1 MPIDAV
7 AFHRL
12 QCAGI
17 ERSRLQ
23 RAFVQ
28 PAHARGLG
36 NPALAG
42 LAGEHRSDVRVAV
55 FLRGVIHAHVGDAQ
69 VAAAAVG
76 ERYLEPQPLLAGYRD
91 DAPAAQLRHLRR
103 VEVRTPVAPDIP
115 LVPALGHYLSSLG
128 PHAPAQPWR
137 AGAEK

>member
-1 MPIDAV
+1 MRISDWSSDV
-7 AFHRL
+7 CSSDLAFHRL
-12 QCAGI
+12 QFAGI

-42 LAGEHRSDVRVAV
+42 LAGEHRADVGVAA

-76 ERYLEPQPLLAGYRD
+76 ERYLEPQPPLAGD
-91 DAPAAQLRHLRR
+91 LDAVAAAQLRHPGRVAVRRLWYSYLR
-103 VEVRTPVAPDIP
+103 
-115 LVPALGHYLSSLG
+115 LLHGLG
-128 PHAPAQPWR
+128 
-137 AGAEK
+137 

>member
-1 MPIDAV
+1 MLRRPPRSTPTDTLFPYTTLFRAGRVPALRACVRCRGFRGDAV

-12 QCAGI
+12 QFAGI

-42 LAGEHRSDVRVAV
+42 LAGEHR
-55 FLRGVIHAHVGDAQ
+55 
-69 VAAAAVG
+69 AAVG
-76 ERYLEPQPLLAGYRD
+76 VRSEE
-91 DAPAAQLRHLRR
+91 RR
-103 VEVRTPVAPDIP
+103 VGKACASTCSPRWWQYQSTKKKKI
-115 LVPALGHYLSSLG
+115 HT
-128 PHAPAQPWR
+128 
-137 AGAEK
+137 